1 MARYQSIRVHHSV
14 SPSAQAA
21 FVTHLERRVLV
32 NSWLLMSSYMQVD
45 RDTVTGESRD
55 ISEHIK
61 TGGPFKQSKSG
72 NATAA
77 DLKDSLRRF
86 LGK

>member
-1 MARYQSIRVHHSV
+1 MSEQVNVDDDGVVGEDREFAEDSV
-14 SPSAQAA
+14 
-21 FVTHLERRVLV
+21 
-32 NSWLLMSSYMQVD
+32 
-45 RDTVTGESRD
+45 
-55 ISEHIK
+55 K

>member
-1 MARYQSIRVHHSV
+1 
-14 SPSAQAA
+14 
-21 FVTHLERRVLV
+21 
-32 NSWLLMSSYMQVD
+32 MQVNVDHD
-45 RDTVTGESRD
+45 RVVGEDREFTGDSV
-55 ISEHIK
+55 K